1 MKKIA
6 QDGLPDSFS
15 LAELARIQGSKEAPY
30 MRSVWIHVNDNQV
43 SIEEYDGSLNET
55 LRRDGAER
63 VFARVNRLLA
73 RILEPL
79 GKDFE
84 VVWYS
89 GFAFHRVA
97 LVSQGQ
103 VLY

>member
-1 MKKIA
+1 MKKIT

-63 VFARVNRLLA
+63 VLIGCWQGFLNH
-73 RILEPL
+73 LERTLRWCGIPVL
-79 GKDFE
+79 RSTAWRRCHRGK
-84 VVWYS
+84 
-89 GFAFHRVA
+89 
-97 LVSQGQ
+97 
-103 VLY
+103 